1 VIKRV
6 LAVFT
11 LVAAV
16 VAVGAVTNAA
26 IAGSPHFIASAFSLT
41 TSGDT
46 LTVSGKEAGLGDES
60 QIHVVLTAEAQCVNP
75 GDNHPKAAN
84 KESFTAEGDFP
95 VQNGKANFTLS
106 VTAVFSPS
114 CSPPMTV
121 QFTSVVVTDT
131 TNGLAATLL

>member
-1 VIKRV
+1 MIRRV
-6 LAVFT
+6 LAILALT
-11 LVAAV
+11 AAV
-16 VAVGAVTNAA
+16 AGIGATTAS
-26 IAGSPHFIASAFSLT
+26 AGSPHFVDDQTQATI
-41 TSGDT
+41 SGNT
-46 LTVSGKEAGLGDES
+46 LTVNGKEAGLGDEA

-84 KESFTAEGDFP
+84 KESFTAAGDFP
-95 VQNGKANFTLS
+95 VQNGKADFSLS

-131 TNGLAATLL
+131 TNGLTATLL